1 MSWLLDNPGD
11 VHVGFESNWTRGGRY
26 PQWGRKVMIILND
39 PHPYLSLSFSSSS
52 STRKGLIYFPDFCQI
67 VLERFRENEAEEE
80 EFRKTIFKV
89 ADDDDEYCESK
100 LQFLMMIILWS

>member
-1 MSWLLDNPGD
+1 
-11 VHVGFESNWTRGGRY
+11 
-26 PQWGRKVMIILND
+26 MIILND

-89 ADDDDEYCESK
+89 ADDDNDGDDYKYCESQS
-100 LQFLMMIILWS
+100 QFVIMIIL